1 MVVILSSIVALTAE
15 GNSEA
20 WILKTDKE
28 LVAVCYSVSISAQEY
43 KLKKKLRKKK
53 YSIKL
58 INILVTYKLYFLI
71 IILQPMLTFINTCLN
86 LTK

>member
-43 KLKKKLRKKK
+43 KLKKLRNKK
-53 YSIKL
+53 
-58 INILVTYKLYFLI
+58 
-71 IILQPMLTFINTCLN
+71 NTVLN
-86 LTK
+86 